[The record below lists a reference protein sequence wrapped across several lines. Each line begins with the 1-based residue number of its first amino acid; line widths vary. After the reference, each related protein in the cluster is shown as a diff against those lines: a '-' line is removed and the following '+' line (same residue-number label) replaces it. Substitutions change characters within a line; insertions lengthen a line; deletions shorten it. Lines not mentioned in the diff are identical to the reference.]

1 MKDALQAGLG
11 ESPGSGSGW
20 RPRECLQVRSPHLNL
35 VPVPKLRSTGTKKP
49 GYREMAGLFFQ
60 WLGQRDSACGSAAR
74 VPLRGRRPLARSA
87 GKRHRRFRGFTPFRV
102 RIPVM
107 DTKKPSH
114 FEMAGLDAMAGAE
127 GFEPP

>member
-1 MKDALQAGLG
+1 M
-11 ESPGSGSGW
+11 
-20 RPRECLQVRSPHLNL
+20 
-35 VPVPKLRSTGTKKP
+35 KKP
-49 GYREMAGLFFQ
+49 GYREMAGPFFQ
-60 WLGQRDSACGSAAR
+60 WLGRRDSACG
-74 VPLRGRRPLARSA
+74 SA
-87 GKRHRRFRGFTPFRV
+87 GKRHRRFRGFAPFRV